1 MSRKRHPKNAVG
13 TGAGKRQAKRVVQGG
28 RSASL
33 QTLFVAG
40 LLSFLALG
48 LYYLSGGTTSAA
60 VLPLAIVSAESGTG
74 DTQQKRRARPVSKLL
89 QPVDSDTYSA
99 PARSTKEAEEFKAW
113 ETRNVRGTDDL
124 ARARRAESLGW
135 QPERL
140 QSRYNVKVLLNED
153 SRLAYLEDFVTPEE
167 CEHLIGVAKRALNG
181 TINNRQ
187 RVKYHQPFRAYNYTY
202 VGGDEDAVV
211 GRLEARIADVT

>member
-48 LYYLSGGTTSAA
+48 LYYL
-60 VLPLAIVSAESGTG
+60 SGTG

-211 GRLEARIADVT
+211 GRLEARIADVTGGAALLSSCVAVTTR